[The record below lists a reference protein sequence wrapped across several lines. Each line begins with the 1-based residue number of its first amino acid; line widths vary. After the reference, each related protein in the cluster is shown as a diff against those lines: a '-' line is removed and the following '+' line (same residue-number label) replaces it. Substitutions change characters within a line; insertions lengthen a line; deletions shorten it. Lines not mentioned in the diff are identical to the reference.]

1 MKNNEFTIKN
11 EFLFFQNEILG
22 DMKKIETKI
31 NDRMNK
37 ISSILDTQKF
47 LNEKNINELKS
58 MIQNITVKKEEK
70 PDLTQFDNKLKEAIQ
85 NMQEQTG
92 KLEIR
97 FNILNK
103 DFQNACFRY
112 DKTISNNLIIPG
124 IIGAGCPYDNLRI
137 FLEYINTKL
146 AELNKDKDKNVLDT
160 KLYKEKLENLIKSNQ
175 KQLETIE
182 FKMSDIIRQQ
192 LRTSDNL
199 FQDKISAIYNKIEF
213 EKNDN
218 QKVIDAHKNNLD
230 KIKKDFYKFY
240 SNDWSNQNNFVK
252 ELNNNIEKNK
262 EQILNLNNKINEIE
276 ELIKKMNSNI
286 NNSHR
291 RNSCRHCM
299 HKENTN
305 SSELKSIKTN
315 SANDSK
321 IIQKEENKKLSI
333 DNKMND
339 LSSQK
344 ENTKEKEII
353 EKKLTKNNDD
363 LNQNNEK
370 ELMYKNEEQQTLNAQ
385 DIAKNDQEQLKDK
398 TNNEYNE
405 NLSRGKSRNININEK
420 KDLKRLCNK
429 QSNNDIMKVKNNIN
443 ENNKVHENI
452 ISQYDK
458 KFDNNFNKSFYFKVI
473 NYNNIFKER
482 NQLNKTKSEKSP
494 VSHKNEYTSTL
505 EKKKS
510 KKYIN
515 EIDNIKFKS
524 LNLGPEFYENEIRF
538 INYSKY
544 NLSQAYLMAK
554 ARLEEQQR
562 LKLNIISTTNS
573 NPSGKSL
580 SQNKFKFNRNYNEF
594 QKNKKKEKEKTPD
607 NNLNNL
613 SMNENQE
620 MYNTNFPFIN
630 KAQTKNLNMNINEQK
645 MMCSSCV
652 NYNNIYKNLKDFN
665 KDTNNTGID
674 YNSLNKH
681 EIRKLNILKKFKK
694 ENIEDRGG
702 SSDIIL
708 QKKPENLTPNNIGNQ
723 KLFDSNYVEFSK
735 ELSL

>member
-112 DKTISNNLIIPG
+112 DKTISTNLIIPG

-146 AELNKDKDKNVLDT
+146 AELNKEKDKNVLNT
-160 KLYKEKLENLIKSNQ
+160 KLYKEKLENLIKLNQ
-175 KQLETIE
+175 KQLETME

-398 TNNEYNE
+398 ANNEYNE

-482 NQLNKTKSEKSP
+482 NQSNKTKSEKSP

-665 KDTNNTGID
+665 KDANNTGID

-694 ENIEDRGG
+694 ENIDRGG

>member
-112 DKTISNNLIIPG
+112 DKTISTNLIIPG

-146 AELNKDKDKNVLDT
+146 AELNKEKDKNVLDT
-160 KLYKEKLENLIKSNQ
+160 KLYKEKLENLIKLNQ
-175 KQLETIE
+175 KQLETME

-218 QKVIDAHKNNLD
+218 QKVIDEHKNNLD

-473 NYNNIFKER
+473 KNIR
-482 NQLNKTKSEKSP
+482 NS
-494 VSHKNEYTSTL
+494 
-505 EKKKS
+505 
-510 KKYIN
+510 YIN
-515 EIDNIKFKS
+515 
-524 LNLGPEFYENEIRF
+524 
-538 INYSKY
+538 
-544 NLSQAYLMAK
+544 
-554 ARLEEQQR
+554 
-562 LKLNIISTTNS
+562 
-573 NPSGKSL
+573 
-580 SQNKFKFNRNYNEF
+580 
-594 QKNKKKEKEKTPD
+594 
-607 NNLNNL
+607 
-613 SMNENQE
+613 
-620 MYNTNFPFIN
+620 
-630 KAQTKNLNMNINEQK
+630 
-645 MMCSSCV
+645 
-652 NYNNIYKNLKDFN
+652 
-665 KDTNNTGID
+665 
-674 YNSLNKH
+674 
-681 EIRKLNILKKFKK
+681 
-694 ENIEDRGG
+694 
-702 SSDIIL
+702 
-708 QKKPENLTPNNIGNQ
+708 
-723 KLFDSNYVEFSK
+723 
-735 ELSL
+735 

>member
-112 DKTISNNLIIPG
+112 DKTISTNLIIPG

-146 AELNKDKDKNVLDT
+146 AELNKDKDKNVLET

-230 KIKKDFYKFY
+230 KIKKDFDKFY

-305 SSELKSIKTN
+305 SSELKSIKMN

-353 EKKLTKNNDD
+353 EKKLTKN
-363 LNQNNEK
+363 
-370 ELMYKNEEQQTLNAQ
+370 T
-385 DIAKNDQEQLKDK
+385 
-398 TNNEYNE
+398 
-405 NLSRGKSRNININEK
+405 
-420 KDLKRLCNK
+420 
-429 QSNNDIMKVKNNIN
+429 
-443 ENNKVHENI
+443 
-452 ISQYDK
+452 
-458 KFDNNFNKSFYFKVI
+458 FK
-473 NYNNIFKER
+473 
-482 NQLNKTKSEKSP
+482 
-494 VSHKNEYTSTL
+494 
-505 EKKKS
+505 
-510 KKYIN
+510 
-515 EIDNIKFKS
+515 
-524 LNLGPEFYENEIRF
+524 
-538 INYSKY
+538 
-544 NLSQAYLMAK
+544 
-554 ARLEEQQR
+554 
-562 LKLNIISTTNS
+562 
-573 NPSGKSL
+573 
-580 SQNKFKFNRNYNEF
+580 
-594 QKNKKKEKEKTPD
+594 
-607 NNLNNL
+607 
-613 SMNENQE
+613 
-620 MYNTNFPFIN
+620 
-630 KAQTKNLNMNINEQK
+630 
-645 MMCSSCV
+645 
-652 NYNNIYKNLKDFN
+652 
-665 KDTNNTGID
+665 
-674 YNSLNKH
+674 
-681 EIRKLNILKKFKK
+681 
-694 ENIEDRGG
+694 
-702 SSDIIL
+702 
-708 QKKPENLTPNNIGNQ
+708 
-723 KLFDSNYVEFSK
+723 
-735 ELSL
+735 